1 MRRFIAIGLVGMASI
16 GLVACS
22 SDDVKDKLKDAAKDQ
37 GVDIDTDNGKVTI
50 EGKDGE
56 GSVSFGKGSELPDGF
71 PEDDVPLPD
80 GGKIVAAFSSE
91 DGGRE
96 TYSVTYQ
103 IDASDAKSAM
113 NDYKSTLE
121 DAGFTVEN
129 SMSFGGD
136 EGSFSG
142 FSAQSSDWDVAVSTV
157 GGSDKDEA
165 VLSIAVS
172 THEG

>member
-22 SDDVKDKLKDAAKDQ
+22 SDDVKDKLEDAAKDQ
-37 GVDIDTDNGKVTI
+37 GVDIDTDKGKVTI
-50 EGKDGE
+50 EGEDGD
-56 GSVSFGKGSELPDGF
+56 GSVSFGEGAELPDGF
-71 PEDDVPLPD
+71 PEDDVPLPE
-80 GGKIVAAFSSE
+80 GGEIVAAFSSE

-113 NDYKSTLE
+113 NDYRSALE
-121 DAGFTVEN
+121 DAGFTVEG

-136 EGSFSG
+136 EGSLSG
-142 FSAQSSDWDVAVSTV
+142 FSAESSDWDVVVTTV
-157 GGSDKDEA
+157 GSSEQDEA
-165 VLSIAVS
+165 VFSIAVS
-172 THEG
+172 THES